1 MPPFLCFQK
10 ALVFASGRAADVAYS
25 RQFADVQL
33 SVNLIHNFHYFA
45 AAAGD
50 NLTCLYFQDF
60 VADGAVDI
68 TVLFCPYYRQ
78 QTFFEF
84 HKFTSIEKKAGASSR
99 LNFYL
104 T

>member
-1 MPPFLCFQK
+1 MAFSKEMPPFSRFQK
-10 ALVFASGRAADVAYS
+10 AFVFVGGGFADVAYS

-68 TVLFCPYYRQ
+68 TVLFCPYNGQ
-78 QTFFEF
+78 KTIF
-84 HKFTSIEKKAGASSR
+84 
-99 LNFYL
+99 
-104 T
+104 